1 MEAKRFLILIL
12 SVPYLL
18 LTFVVTKIRVKSIVN
33 DYKKCID
40 YININSKNEI
50 ASSLISILI
59 VAEDHRHLLHM
70 GIDPI
75 AIIRAIY
82 LKTFKNTHQGASTI
96 DQQLVRTITKR
107 YEKTI
112 RRKLREQILAIL
124 IRRVSTPNDI
134 CKCYIS
140 CCYYGYNTYGI
151 DKLLAKEENICEYG
165 IIARIKY
172 PFRKNFDLRTEMKYH
187 QRIFY
192 LRHLHHKKG
201 KKISVFLRNNSKH
214 KL

>member
-12 SVPYLL
+12 SIPYLL
-18 LTFVVTKIRVKSIVN
+18 LAFVVTKIRVKSIIN
-33 DYKKCID
+33 DYKKCIE
-40 YININSKNEI
+40 YININSKNEVPT
-50 ASSLISILI
+50 SLITVLRL
-59 VAEDHRHLLHM
+59 AEDHRQLLHM

-75 AIIRAIY
+75 AIIRTIY
-82 LKTFKNTHQGASTI
+82 LKIFKNIHQGASTI

-112 RRKLREQILAIL
+112 RRKVREQILALL

-140 CCYYGYNTYGI
+140 CCYYGYSTYGI
-151 DKLLAKEENICEYG
+151 DKLLTKEKNICEYG

-172 PFRKNFDLRTEMKYH
+172 PFRKNFDLETEKKYR

-192 LRHLHHKKG
+192 LRRLHDNNCRE
-201 KKISVFLRNNSKH
+201 ISISLNKNSNH
-214 KL
+214 NL

>member
-12 SVPYLL
+12 SIPYLL
-18 LTFVVTKIRVKSIVN
+18 LAFVVTKIRVKSIIN
-33 DYKKCID
+33 DYKKCIE
-40 YININSKNEI
+40 YININSKNEVPK
-50 ASSLISILI
+50 SLIAVLRLG
-59 VAEDHRHLLHM
+59 EDHRQLLHM

-75 AIIRAIY
+75 AIIRTIY
-82 LKTFKNTHQGASTI
+82 LKIFKNIHQGASTI

-112 RRKLREQILAIL
+112 RRKVREQILALL

-140 CCYYGYNTYGI
+140 CCYYGYSTYGI
-151 DKLLAKEENICEYG
+151 DKLLTKEKNICEYG

-172 PFRKNFDLRTEMKYH
+172 PFRENFDLETEKKYR
-187 QRIFY
+187 QRVFY
-192 LRHLHHKKG
+192 LRRLHDNNCRE
-201 KKISVFLRNNSKH
+201 ISILLNKNSNH